1 MADPSP
7 TTGTRLSANEID
19 EEGVDVTFLVW
30 LTARATS
37 DLMDSTLAPVGIT
50 GDEYA
55 IYSVLAASESIT
67 PTELARWMAAPPT
80 SVSSYVK
87 RLQSRGHVE
96 RSPHPSDGRS
106 YTLRLTSSGRKAHR
120 AAVRLFAPV
129 RQELN
134 DALGDD
140 EPGVRRSLLALRPVL
155 DDLRTGPLSPTPLAR
170 TTTRS

>member
-1 MADPSP
+1 MAEPPP

-37 DLMDSTLAPVGIT
+37 DLMDTTLAPAGIT
-50 GDEYA
+50 GDEFA
-55 IYSVLAASESIT
+55 IYSMLAATKNLT

-96 RSPHPSDGRS
+96 RSPHPTDGRS

-120 AAVRLFAPV
+120 AAVRLFNPV
-129 RQELN
+129 RRELS

-140 EPGVRRSLLALRPVL
+140 EPRVRQGLLALRPVL
-155 DDLRTGPLSPTPLAR
+155 DDLRTGSR
-170 TTTRS
+170 